1 MSKMGKTYI
10 LFLLV
15 FLHVQ
20 ITQSKFCQSTGN
32 GSSHKEFSIQ
42 QILTQGRPVGQN
54 NKQICIQIN
63 NGMNNA
69 EKQTERFF
77 HWVTYYKNN
86 AIFHIPCG
94 EAFPWGWESM
104 KDRNGTGKTP
114 KIPSLVLSLLPN
126 PTETL
131 ATQATFHKIT
141 KEVNSHLCHRCYVLP
156 QRKRS
161 LPFFFFQGPTTNN
174 NNVHTY

>member
-104 KDRNGTGKTP
+104 KDRNGTGKTR
-114 KIPSLVLSLLPN
+114 KSRLSFFLCS
-126 PTETL
+126 PTPR
-131 ATQATFHKIT
+131 K
-141 KEVNSHLCHRCYVLP
+141 HLCYVLP
-156 QRKRS
+156 QRKKKKI
-161 LPFFFFQGPTTNN
+161 PPIFFLSGTN
-174 NNVHTY
+174 YEQ